1 MKTIC
6 IVHYNTPEL
15 TEKAILS
22 VRKWCLEDIRVIVF
36 DNSDARPFKRR
47 LDKTT
52 FGTVKVIDNTKGKV
66 INFEKELE

>member
-22 VRKWCLEDIRVIVF
+22 VRKWCLEDIRV
-36 DNSDARPFKRR
+36 NKN
-47 LDKTT
+47 K
-52 FGTVKVIDNTKGKV
+52 
-66 INFEKELE
+66 